1 MLEKTTVFCLSS
13 VHFEDEPFVIDAFF
27 FRSIVVVRASAREPL
42 ILAAVTLEIDEACL
56 LVASSRYPRRAQ
68 AS

>member
-42 ILAAVTLEIDEACL
+42 ILAAVTLEIDEAC
-56 LVASSRYPRRAQ
+56 
-68 AS
+68 